1 MMLSIDFFVQHY
13 NLHIK
18 HKGHE
23 EMKIVVSFRSNIEMK
38 MSQSSKQME
47 FFFLIWRLSQNKW
60 NFFFVLIWRPVKL
73 II

>member
-23 EMKIVVSFRSNIEMK
+23 EMKIVVSFRYNIEMK

-47 FFFLIWRLSQNKW
+47 FFFCSYMETSQVNNIKL
-60 NFFFVLIWRPVKL
+60 VLW
-73 II
+73 